1 MTKQELAA
9 KSGISARSLTWY
21 ERGDRTPSEE
31 SAHSLATALGFP
43 LSFFSAPE
51 PASISSESASFR
63 SLAKMTARQRDS
75 ALASGELAIEL
86 DDWLTRRFT
95 RPDPRVPDLRQVDPE
110 AAAEAVRAEWR
121 VGMRP
126 IQNMVHLLEAYGV
139 RVYSLMYEG
148 REVDAFSLW
157 RGDTPFIFLNTSPEK
172 TAERLR
178 FDAAH
183 ELGHLVLHRHGSPTG
198 KEAEAEADRF
208 ASAFLMPRAEV
219 IAHAPRY
226 ATPEV
231 IIRLKRR
238 WGASAM
244 ALTYRLHSL
253 RLISDWHYNQ
263 LCIHFRSKYGA
274 AEPAGMARESSQVL
288 AKMLTALREDGIS
301 RAKLAA
307 ELSIH
312 PEDLGQLVF
321 GLVLTGVKGGAG
333 STNPN
338 VGEDPPTPKLTL
350 I

>member
-9 KSGISARSLTWY
+9 KSGVSARSLTWY
-21 ERGDRTPSEE
+21 ESGERSPSAE
-31 SAHSLATALGFP
+31 SEGLLAQALGFP
-43 LSFFSAPE
+43 VSFFYAPE

-86 DDWLTRRFT
+86 DDWFTSHFT
-95 RPDPRVPDLRQVDPE
+95 RPEPQVPDLRQVNPE

-121 VGMRP
+121 LGLRP
-126 IQNMVHLLEAYGV
+126 IQNAIHLLEAHGI

-157 RGDTPFIFLNTSPEK
+157 RGDTPFIFLNTSPDK

-178 FDAAH
+178 FDVVH
-183 ELGHLVLHRHGSPTG
+183 ELGHLVLHRHGSPVG

-208 ASAFLMPRAEV
+208 ASAFLMPRSDV
-219 IAHAPRY
+219 IAYAPRY

-231 IIRLKRR
+231 IIRLKQR
-238 WGASAM
+238 WGVSAL

-253 RLISDWHYNQ
+253 ELISDWHYQQ
-263 LCIHFRSKYGA
+263 LCIHFRSKYGS
-274 AEPAGMARESSQVL
+274 AEPAGMARESSQAL
-288 AKMLTALREDGIS
+288 AKMLAALRAEGVS
-301 RAKLAA
+301 RAKIAA
-307 ELSIH
+307 HLSIH
-312 PEDLGQLVF
+312 PEDLDHLVF
-321 GLVLTGVKGGAG
+321 GLVMTGTKGGG
-333 STNPN
+333 SSSSPN
-338 VGEDPPTPKLTL
+338 GTDDHSRPKLTV